1 MIKKFIKKF
10 LKFIIYSFYSKIIL
24 TELKLRDLLFQKEEL
39 IYSSSF
45 GFGDFIVF
53 CANLINKLNNKKKIL
68 CYSINQLEVASFFFN
83 NNKINKTVFKL
94 PKYLNETY
102 LGNNYLK
109 KSKYFKPRI
118 IKNYLA
124 KKNVGLS
131 RVFYGN
137 RTIIKY
143 IKNKLRK
150 NKINKN
156 LKDVFKKKTISIFIK
171 HYSDKIEFTNYGR
184 RQTADLV
191 KIYKIINFLINKNFN
206 VLILGTKFD
215 KFTNLC
221 KLNYKKNMKNIFFL
235 NEISKN
241 YCIQDQVFVALN
253 SEGYIGSNSG
263 ANIFFHLLNKN
274 NIIIDTAYENTH
286 KMFKKNT
293 RWLYKKIKIFNKFE
307 KLHHYKNYNLN
318 NVKNNLLE
326 NSYNEIF
333 KIVLLVFKIK

>member
-1 MIKKFIKKF
+1 MIKKFMKRF
-10 LKFIIYSFYSKIIL
+10 LKFIIYSLYSKIIL
-24 TELKLRDLLFQKEEL
+24 SELKLRDLLFQKEEL

-83 NNKINKTVFKL
+83 KNKINKTVLKL

-102 LGNNYLK
+102 LGNNFLE
-109 KSKYFKPRI
+109 KSKYFRPRF

-131 RVFYGN
+131 DVFYGN
-137 RTIIKY
+137 KTIIKY
-143 IKNKLRK
+143 IKNKLQK

-156 LKDVFKKKTISIFIK
+156 LKDIFKKKTISIFIK
-171 HYSDKIEFTNYGR
+171 HYSDKIEFSNYGR
-184 RQTADLV
+184 RQTADLL

-221 KLNYKKNMKNIFFL
+221 KLNYKKNIKNIFFL

-241 YCIQDQVFVALN
+241 YSVQDQVFVALN
-253 SEGYIGSNSG
+253 SEGYIGSCSG
-263 ANIFFHLLNKN
+263 ANCFFHLLNKN
-274 NIIIDTAYENTH
+274 IINIDCTYVKTH

-293 RWLYKKIKIFNKFE
+293 RWLYKKIKILNKFK
-307 KLHHYKNYNLN
+307 KLYQYKNYNLN
-318 NVKNNLLE
+318 SIKNNLLE

-333 KIVLLVFKIK
+333 KKVLLVFKIK

>member
-1 MIKKFIKKF
+1 MIKKFIEKF

-24 TELKLRDLLFQKEEL
+24 SELKLRDLLFQKEEL

-45 GFGDFIVF
+45 GFGDFTLF
-53 CANLINKLNNKKKIL
+53 CTNLINKLNNKKKIL
-68 CYSINQLEVASFFFN
+68 CYSTNQLEVASFFFN
-83 NNKINKTVFKL
+83 KNKIKKTVFKL

-102 LGNNYLK
+102 LGNNFLK

-124 KKNVGLS
+124 KKNIDLS
-131 RVFYGN
+131 RAFYGN
-137 RTIIKY
+137 KTVIEY
-143 IKNKLRK
+143 IKNKLQK

-171 HYSDKIEFTNYGR
+171 HYSDKIVFTNYGR

-191 KIYKIINFLINKNFN
+191 KIYKIINFLTNKNFN
-206 VLILGTKFD
+206 ILILGTKFD
-215 KFTNLC
+215 KFPNLC
-221 KLNYKKNMKNIFFL
+221 KVNYKKIMKNIFFL

-241 YCIQDQVFVALN
+241 YSIQDQVFVALN

-274 NIIIDTAYENTH
+274 NIVIDTAYENTH

-293 RWLYKKIKIFNKFE
+293 HWLYKKIKIFNKFE
-307 KLHHYKNYNLN
+307 KLHHYKNYNFN
-318 NVKNNLLE
+318 CVKNNLLE
-326 NSYNEIF
+326 NSYNEIL
-333 KIVLLVFKIK
+333 KKVLLVFKIK

>member
-1 MIKKFIKKF
+1 MIKKYVKNY

-24 TELKLRDLLFQKEEL
+24 IELKLKNLLFQKKEL

-45 GFGDFIVF
+45 GFGDFAIF
-53 CANLINKLNNKKKIL
+53 CANLINKLTNKKKIL
-68 CYSINQLEVASFFFN
+68 CYSVNQLEVASFFFN
-83 NNKINKTVFKL
+83 KNKINQTVFKL

-102 LGNNYLK
+102 LGDNFLK
-109 KSKYFKPRI
+109 KSKYFKPRDV
-118 IKNYLA
+118 KNYLA
-124 KKNVGLS
+124 KKKVGLS

-137 RTIIKY
+137 KTIIKY
-143 IKNKLRK
+143 IKNKLQK
-150 NKINKN
+150 NKINKSI
-156 LKDVFKKKTISIFIK
+156 KDIFKKKTVSIFIK
-171 HYSDKIEFTNYGR
+171 HYSNKIEFTNYGR

-221 KLNYKKNMKNIFFL
+221 KLNYKKNIKNIFFL

-241 YCIQDQVFVALN
+241 YSVQDQVFVALN

-263 ANIFFHLLNKN
+263 ANSFFHLLNKN

-318 NVKNNLLE
+318 NVKNNLQE
-326 NSYNEIF
+326 NSYNEII

>member
-1 MIKKFIKKF
+1 MIKKFIKNY

-24 TELKLRDLLFQKEEL
+24 IELKLKKLLFQKEEL

-45 GFGDFIVF
+45 GFGDFAIF
-53 CANLINKLNNKKKIL
+53 CANLINKLSNKKKIL
-68 CYSINQLEVASFFFN
+68 CYSVNQLEVASFFFN
-83 NNKINKTVFKL
+83 TNKINQTVLKL

-102 LGNNYLK
+102 LGNNFLK
-109 KSKYFKPRI
+109 KSKNFKPRI

-137 RTIIKY
+137 KTIIKY
-143 IKNKLRK
+143 IKNKLEK
-150 NKINKN
+150 NKIDISIKN
-156 LKDVFKKKTISIFIK
+156 IFKKKTISIFIK

-184 RQTADLV
+184 RQTSDLV
-191 KIYKIINFLINKNFN
+191 KIYKIINFLISKNFN
-206 VLILGTKFD
+206 VLILGTKLD

-221 KLNYKKNMKNIFFL
+221 KLNYKKNIKNIFFL

-241 YCIQDQVFVALN
+241 YSVQDQVFVALN

-263 ANIFFHLLNKN
+263 ANSFFHLLNKN
-274 NIIIDTAYENTH
+274 NIIIDTAYEHTH

-293 RWLYKKIKIFNKFE
+293 RWLYKKIKIFNKYQ

-318 NVKNNLLE
+318 SVKNNLLE